1 MKQIVLCCYCY
12 SNEKLFNKYFNG
24 FFLRKKGHRA
34 PLLLWEA
41 MDGQLKELGLALL
54 PPPETKK

>member
-24 FFLRKKGHRA
+24 FFLGKKGHRA
-34 PLLLWEA
+34 PFCCV
-41 MDGQLKELGLALL
+41 
-54 PPPETKK
+54 TKLFSDT